1 MQGLVWE
8 GGLPVLTIVAGDVA
22 VPGDKLG
29 STADLVAGPGCY
41 RAGAEVFASVLG
53 VVRVS
58 PAPEGQEAAKLV
70 EVVRAKQGL
79 QGAAPVLPQI
89 GSIVIAKVP
98 ERALAP
104 ARALPPR
111 ARLRADVPASA
122 TPGPSLRGRLA
133 VGMRGPCGG
142 PAGAVC
148 DSRPRCPACSP
159 SLPPGDR
166 PGGQYQRPGREGR
179 DCERRRHSRYPK
191 P

>member
-1 MQGLVWE
+1 MQTLAWE
-8 GGLPVLTIVAGDVA
+8 GGLPVLAIVAGDFA

-98 ERALAP
+98 ACPRTRTRAATARTPACRCARIRDPWALAP
-104 ARALPPR
+104 RQAY
-111 ARLRADVPASA
+111 
-122 TPGPSLRGRLA
+122 GGHA
-133 VGMRGPCGG
+133 VAMRGPYGG

-148 DSRPRCPACSP
+148 DSRPRCPACP
-159 SLPPGDR
+159 PALPAAW
-166 PGGQYQRPGREGR
+166 
-179 DCERRRHSRYPK
+179 
-191 P
+191 

>member
-1 MQGLVWE
+1 MHGMQTLAWE
-8 GGLPVLTIVAGDVA
+8 GGLPVLAIVEGDFA

-58 PAPEGQEAAKLV
+58 PAPAGQEAAKLV

-104 ARALPPR
+104 APALPPR
-111 ARLRADVPASA
+111 TRPPLRPRSARACGGHA
-122 TPGPSLRGRLA
+122 
-133 VGMRGPCGG
+133 GPCGG

-148 DSRPRCPACSP
+148 DSRSRCHACPRA
-159 SLPPGDR
+159 LLAAW
-166 PGGQYQRPGREGR
+166 
-179 DCERRRHSRYPK
+179 
-191 P
+191 